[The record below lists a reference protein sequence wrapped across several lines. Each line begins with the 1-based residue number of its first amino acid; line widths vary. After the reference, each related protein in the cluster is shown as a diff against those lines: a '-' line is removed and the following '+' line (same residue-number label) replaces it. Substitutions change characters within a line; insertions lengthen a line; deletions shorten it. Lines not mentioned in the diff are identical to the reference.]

1 MKPATLPT
9 ELETDL
15 KLLSAGG
22 VVEYFIYETSTNGD
36 VHVDA
41 VRAVLQELE
50 SRVRPNHSP
59 LMPER
64 FAAARVSVQ
73 QFLTALRLTAS
84 AAQTVGVLDDN
95 PAFQIA
101 WLPEASLATLVKV
114 NDLLFNKFQDDLEIV
129 RWSEGGLEWW
139 GAFWWTI
146 HNRTENLVTVVAAS
160 ATD

>member
-1 MKPATLPT
+1 MKPALLPI

-22 VVEYFIYETSTNGD
+22 VVEYFVYETSTSGD

-41 VRAVLQELE
+41 VRSVLQQLE
-50 SRVRPNHSP
+50 SRVKPNHSP
-59 LMPER
+59 LIAER
-64 FAAARVSVQ
+64 FAPARVSVH
-73 QFLTALRLTAS
+73 QFLTALRS
-84 AAQTVGVLDDN
+84 VEPAAQTIGVLDDN

-114 NDLLFNKFQDDLEIV
+114 NDFLFNKFHDDLEIV
-129 RWSEGGLEWW
+129 RWSEGGPEWW
-139 GAFWWTI
+139 GAFWWTV
-146 HNRTENLVTVVAAS
+146 HNRTKHVVTVIAAS